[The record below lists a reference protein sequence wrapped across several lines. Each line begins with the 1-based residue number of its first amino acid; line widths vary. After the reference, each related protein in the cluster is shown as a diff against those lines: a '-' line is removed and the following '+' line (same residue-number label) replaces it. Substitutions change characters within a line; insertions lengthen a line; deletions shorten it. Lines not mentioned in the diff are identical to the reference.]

1 MVPFLMISAY
11 VDQKQSADLIFETS
25 RVLLRQSGAFM

>member
-1 MVPFLMISAY
+1 MVPFLKSTK
-11 VDQKQSADLIFETS
+11 KQSAYLIFETS